1 MATEFEVETTE
12 EFESMLQTKDI
23 RISEALVNTILN
35 NLKGKK
41 RHIHA
46 LRVVCK
52 EEDAIYDITVDR
64 NDFYHTLETNLP
76 TYEKE
81 ERYEE
86 CNEIKKALDYLK
98 KRENKNAYKRI

>member
-35 NLKGKK
+35 NSKGKK

-46 LRVVCK
+46 LSVVCK

-64 NDFYHTLETNLP
+64 KDFSHTLETNLP

-86 CNEIKKALDYLK
+86 CIEIKRALEYLK
-98 KRENKNAYKRI
+98 KRNKRNAYKRI

>member
-46 LRVVCK
+46 LSVVCK
-52 EEDAIYDITVDR
+52 EEDAIYDITV
-64 NDFYHTLETNLP
+64 
-76 TYEKE
+76 
-81 ERYEE
+81 
-86 CNEIKKALDYLK
+86 
-98 KRENKNAYKRI
+98 